1 MCVAT
6 CVKLKNIIFSE
17 ISQKQKDK
25 TYKKDLQ
32 WTDSQK
38 QKVAYRLPGTERKG
52 ELLFNGNKVF
62 VEDGEKVLDIY
73 SADSY
78 TTLSMC

>member
-25 TYKKDLQ
+25 TYKKD
-32 WTDSQK
+32 
-38 QKVAYRLPGTERKG
+38 P
-52 ELLFNGNKVF
+52 
-62 VEDGEKVLDIY
+62 
-73 SADSY
+73 
-78 TTLSMC
+78 